1 MHRRANASAFS
12 RAAAAAL
19 AVLIGVG
26 PVATAAGAPALPSGR
41 PRVIA
46 IVSAG
51 LPAYTRAE
59 ESAARVILAAFPDVQ
74 LITVHLDPGERGR
87 EQAREALAETPRMI
101 LAIGSRAAEL
111 AREAAPAVPLVYAMV
126 LDPESIGLPGPGQ
139 AAVVPV
145 TGVTM
150 DVPAERQFELLREVL
165 PSARRVGVLYNPLIS
180 GDAVRRAASAA
191 KSQGMTLVP
200 QAVRSESEVLAAASL
215 LAPGV
220 DALWAIAD
228 PTVLTAVNARALVL
242 FSLRS
247 RKPLLAMSEGF
258 VRSGA
263 LAALAAD
270 PSEVGRRAGEM
281 AVRLVRGEAPSAL
294 RPEPPPS
301 LSLFVNR
308 ASAQH
313 LGVSLTRTLLS
324 RATGVYPKS

>member
-1 MHRRANASAFS
+1 M
-12 RAAAAAL
+12 
-19 AVLIGVG
+19 
-26 PVATAAGAPALPSGR
+26 
-41 PRVIA
+41 IA

-51 LPAYTRAE
+51 LPAYVRAE
-59 ESAARVILAAFPDVQ
+59 ASAAKTIQAAFPDAEI
-74 LITVHLDPGERGR
+74 LTIHLDPGGRGR
-87 EQAREALAETPRMI
+87 EQAREALAETPRLI

-111 AREAAPAVPLVYAMV
+111 AREAAPHVPMVYAMV
-126 LDPESIGLPGPGQ
+126 LDPEAIGLPGPGQ
-139 AAVVPV
+139 AATVPV

-150 DVPAERQFELLREVL
+150 DVPAELQFELLHEVL

-180 GDAVRRAASAA
+180 GDAVRRAAAA
-191 KSQGMTLVP
+191 ARRRGMTLVP

-220 DALWAIAD
+220 DALWAVAD

-263 LAALAAD
+263 VAALAAD
-270 PSEVGRRAGEM
+270 PVEVGRRAGEM
-281 AVRLVRGEAPSAL
+281 AVRLIQGAAPGTL
-294 RPEPPPS
+294 RPESPPG

-308 ASAQH
+308 ASAEH
-313 LGVSLTRTLLS
+313 LGLILPRALLS
-324 RATGVYPKS
+324 RATTVFPES